1 MKFLLYLFSGTL
13 RENLK
18 WADENLNDE
27 KMLKALKVSNA
38 LDFINAKD
46 GLDTIVERGGTNFSG
61 GQKQR
66 LCIARAILKNP
77 KVLIMDDCTSALD
90 NSTESS
96 IINSINTLN
105 PHLTK
110 ILISQRVNSL
120 KNCDY
125 IIVLNEG
132 KIENIG
138 SHENLIKSSEIYREI
153 YESQQKGGDFD
164 VKE

>member
-1 MKFLLYLFSGTL
+1 
-13 RENLK
+13 
-18 WADENLNDE
+18 
-27 KMLKALKVSNA
+27 
-38 LDFINAKD
+38 
-46 GLDTIVERGGTNFSG
+46 DTIVERGGTNFSG

-105 PHLTK
+105 PHMTK